1 MPTVPRSLLFVP
13 GNRPDMLDKVVRAPA
28 DALMPDMEDA
38 VPWGEKTVARRGIAE
53 KLELLAGSGI
63 PVIPRLNSLDTG
75 LFDEDLEAVMGPWIA
90 GVSVGKVRSAG
101 DVRQIASAITASESR
116 NGLQPGS
123 IDLYPWIETA
133 RAVVAAYEIC
143 NASPRIAAVCFGAED
158 YSNDTG
164 IPKDMGDWRSSGSVA
179 ETGDPETVGANAIS
193 RALGYARS
201 AIVAGAVAAGVGAID
216 TPYVA
221 FRDHD
226 GLAREVEMARS
237 IGFDGKFAIHPAQL
251 DVINNGFTPDDEE
264 IANATRIVD
273 AAAVAEKQGIGATSL
288 DGKMIDRPTIVRARA
303 LLARI
308 A

>member
-1 MPTVPRSLLFVP
+1 MPPVPRSLLFVP
-13 GNRPDMLDKVVRAPA
+13 GNRPDMFKKAADAPA

-38 VPWGEKTVARRGIAE
+38 VPWGEKPVARREIAAN
-53 KLELLAGSGI
+53 LEQFASSGV

-75 LFDEDLEAVMGPWIA
+75 LFDEDLEAVMGTLIA

-101 DVRQIASAITASESR
+101 DVRRIASAITASERR

-123 IDLYPWIETA
+123 IALYPWIETA
-133 RAVVAAYEIC
+133 RAVVAAYDVC

-158 YSNDTG
+158 YSNDAG
-164 IPKDMGDWRSSGSVA
+164 IPRDLGDWRSSTSSGHRA
-179 ETGDPETVGANAIS
+179 GDDSASP
-193 RALGYARS
+193 ALTHARG

-216 TPYVA
+216 TPYIA
-221 FRDHD
+221 FRDQE

-251 DVINNGFTPDDEE
+251 DVINNGFTPGEE
-264 IANATRIVD
+264 ELANAARIVD
-273 AAAVAEKQGIGATSL
+273 AAAAAEEQGIGATSL

-303 LLARI
+303 LLARTG
-308 A
+308 